1 MDALV
6 KTKTQ
11 FTSSILTH
19 FVPHPEAKVS
29 HSLNK
34 KGSNMSENNN
44 TKVNSN
50 DGNIPNLSDIINS
63 LGKKR
68 KVTPSEKIVKIALA
82 RDKAYDTFIEV
93 KEAIKTATENKE
105 DTSFLEMQLD
115 MLTKY
120 KDVLG
125 TQIIKLVE
133 ETQG

>member
-1 MDALV
+1 
-6 KTKTQ
+6 
-11 FTSSILTH
+11 
-19 FVPHPEAKVS
+19 
-29 HSLNK
+29 
-34 KGSNMSENNN
+34 MSENNN

-50 DGNIPNLSDIINS
+50 DGNIPNLSDIIKS

-68 KVTPSEKIVKIALA
+68 KVTPSEKIVKIALD
-82 RDKAYDTFIEV
+82 RDKAYDKVIEV